1 MSGGARSQ
9 VAVLTPA
16 LSESASLDD
25 QDTLIEAETV
35 SRALEELGYE
45 AVSVPFSLD
54 LERAAAAL
62 RELSPAFVFNLIES
76 VDGDGRLIF
85 LAPALLEHLK
95 LPYTGAGL
103 DAMYLTSN
111 KLLTKERLSSHG
123 IATPAWCV
131 LPCAEP
137 PWPGPFIVKSI
148 WEDASIGLDD
158 DSVVADREA
167 LKRLWERRRAEP
179 GAPFFAEAYVEG
191 RELAVS
197 VVAGPRGLE
206 ALPIA
211 EILFQGYPEGKPRI
225 VGYPSK
231 WVHDSF
237 EFQNTP
243 RCFDLPAEDGP
254 LLERLG
260 EISKRCFEL
269 FGLRGYARVDFRVDA
284 AGEPFVLEVNPNPC
298 ISPDG
303 GLAAAAQRA
312 GLTLTELVARIVR
325 SSLPEPT

>member
-1 MSGGARSQ
+1 MSGGACGT

-25 QDTLIEAETV
+25 QDTLIEVETV

-62 RELSPAFVFNLIES
+62 RELRPALVFNLIES
-76 VDGDGRLIF
+76 VEGDGRLIF

-95 LPYTGAGL
+95 LPYTGAPL

-111 KLLTKERLSSHG
+111 KLLTKELLRTHG
-123 IATPAWCV
+123 IPTPAWCV

-137 PWPGPFIVKSI
+137 PWPGPFIVKSV

-158 DSVVADREA
+158 DAVVPDRDGLRRHYEH
-167 LKRLWERRRAEP
+167 RRAQP

-197 VVAGPRGLE
+197 VVAGEAGLQ

-243 RCFDLPAEDGP
+243 RSFDLPPADGP
-254 LLERLG
+254 LLARLG

-284 AGEPFVLEVNPNPC
+284 SGEPFVLEVNPNPC

-312 GLTLTELVARIVR
+312 GLTLTDLVGRIVR
-325 SSLPEPT
+325 GALPGPT